1 MSKNCPYLWPSSP
14 PMNTYVIYGWSLGKM
29 VDRKFD
35 AKVTYLSFFINYIF
49 FLFFTDKAMSCLGV
63 QINRQ
68 FHQHTAVEEIVTYD
82 CNVSVFLFVIIFQW
96 WKLWQTPSFLIKS
109 VKVTKQIKL
118 FSDFFIYHPK
128 VLETIVTI
136 ICCNDELSSKMS

>member
-1 MSKNCPYLWPSSP
+1 MDGPLARWLTANLTQRWR
-14 PMNTYVIYGWSLGKM
+14 TFLSLLTT
-29 VDRKFD
+29 F
-35 AKVTYLSFFINYIF
+35 F

-136 ICCNDELSSKMS
+136 MCRNDELSSTTMS